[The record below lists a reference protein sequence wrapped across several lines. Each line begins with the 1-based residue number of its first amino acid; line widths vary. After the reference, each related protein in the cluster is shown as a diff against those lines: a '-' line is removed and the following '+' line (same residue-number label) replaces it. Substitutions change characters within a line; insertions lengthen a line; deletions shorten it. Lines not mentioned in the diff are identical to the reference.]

1 MFSTAAL
8 GYRKCFL
15 TYNPRRDSVY
25 LPKCPRLFYK
35 EVLSQISCFCALTH
49 FQYIFL
55 HPLQGFLSSKL
66 SSANNSSLHICLR
79 SATTRFPFFFPTK
92 SGPLCSSCCF
102 FKNNKS
108 HLAVIW
114 SLWVF
119 LLLLIYKYP
128 ESESRLGVCVFL
140 SPCCFLSLP
149 EGKKDRREP
158 SSQNVHT
165 RTRG

>member
-8 GYRKCFL
+8 GCRKCFL
-15 TYNPRRDSVY
+15 TYNSRRDSVY
-25 LPKCPRLFYK
+25 LPKRPRLFYK
-35 EVLSQISCFCALTH
+35 EVLHQISCFCALTH

-79 SATTRFPFFFPTK
+79 SATTRYPFFPTK
-92 SGPLCSSCCF
+92 SSPLCSSCCF
-102 FKNNKS
+102 FKNSKS

-119 LLLLIYKYP
+119 LLPLIQKHP
-128 ESESRLGVCVFL
+128 ETESHLGVCVFL
-140 SPCCFLSLP
+140 SPCCCLSLP
-149 EGKKDRREP
+149 EGKKGRREP
-158 SSQNVHT
+158 RSQNVHP